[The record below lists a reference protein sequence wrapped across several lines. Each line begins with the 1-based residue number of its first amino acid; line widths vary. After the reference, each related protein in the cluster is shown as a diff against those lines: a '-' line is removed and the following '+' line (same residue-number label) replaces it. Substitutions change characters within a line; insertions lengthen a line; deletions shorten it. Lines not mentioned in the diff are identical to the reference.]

1 MRRRPPPNATT
12 AAGDSG
18 GGRSPSPSPSPSP
31 SSRRSRSSDV
41 RREKN
46 DDDMDVDRRSLSS
59 SRSSTEEGGGGGG
72 GGGADGDPSS
82 PTLLDESVE
91 YLAGLI
97 GRRMRL
103 RRDAVADVPP
113 PLPPPPPT
121 AAIAPAASDGSI
133 PAAFDDSRDDA
144 TVDPRA
150 LARGR
155 FVDLATTVE
164 GERILEEIF
173 LPPDHHGSNNEEDGD
188 DGLLPPHPTDVRVV
202 RLAITT
208 MQSLLV
214 HGMQIGVKGSDEM
227 QLKAVRH
234 LFRVD
239 DVDGHPPPASS
250 SSSSSS
256 LSSYPWADAWD
267 TECVRR
273 LKFRRDAHPGKALL
287 TKMKRNQKPRGA
299 FDLLVELGAW
309 DVHEDTSLLRSGF
322 PTRFS
327 EDEIRASTMA
337 ESASGERDPDEILG
351 MRKDLRHFKV
361 YTIDGESTS
370 DIDDGISVEVLGGG
384 VGGGGGGDG
393 TSSARHRYW
402 IHIADVDRWAPR
414 GSELLGVA
422 ERRGTSL
429 YLPATTLCMF
439 PEK

>member
-1 MRRRPPPNATT
+1 MRRRLPPNATT
-12 AAGDSG
+12 SAGDSG
-18 GGRSPSPSPSPSP
+18 GGLRSSSSSSPSPSPSSS

-59 SRSSTEEGGGGGG
+59 SRSSTEEGGGGG
-72 GGGADGDPSS
+72 ADDDLSS
-82 PTLLDESVE
+82 PTLLDVAVE

-97 GRRMRL
+97 ARRLRL
-103 RRDAVADVPP
+103 RRDAVADAPPHPP
-113 PLPPPPPT
+113 PSPA
-121 AAIAPAASDGSI
+121 AAITPAASD
-133 PAAFDDSRDDA
+133 DTRDDA

-155 FVDLATTVE
+155 FVDLATTIE
-164 GERILEEIF
+164 GERILEELF
-173 LPPDHHGSNNEEDGD
+173 LPSPDHHHGSNNEEDGD
-188 DGLLPPHPTDVRVV
+188 DDELLPPHPTDVRVV

-208 MQSLLV
+208 LQSLLV

-273 LKFRRDAHPGKALL
+273 LKFRRDAHLGKALL
-287 TKMKRNQKPRGA
+287 AKMKRNQKPRGA

-327 EDEIRASTMA
+327 EEEARASIEA
-337 ESASGERDPDEILG
+337 ERAPGGGRDTDEILG

-384 VGGGGGGDG
+384 VG
-393 TSSARHRYW
+393 TPARHRYW

-429 YLPATTLCMF
+429 YLPAMTLCMF

>member
-1 MRRRPPPNATT
+1 MRRRLPPNATT
-12 AAGDSG
+12 SAGDSG
-18 GGRSPSPSPSPSP
+18 GGLRSSSSS

-59 SRSSTEEGGGGGG
+59 SRSSTTEEGGGGGG
-72 GGGADGDPSS
+72 GGGSGDGLSS
-82 PTLLDESVE
+82 PTLLDVAVE

-97 GRRMRL
+97 ARRLRL
-103 RRDAVADVPP
+103 RRDAVADAPP
-113 PLPPPPPT
+113 PLPPPPPP
-121 AAIAPAASDGSI
+121 AAITPAASD
-133 PAAFDDSRDDA
+133 DTRDDA

-155 FVDLATTVE
+155 FVDLATTIE
-164 GERILEEIF
+164 GERILEELF
-173 LPPDHHGSNNEEDGD
+173 LPSPDHHHGSNDEEDGDD

-208 MQSLLV
+208 LQSLLV

-273 LKFRRDAHPGKALL
+273 LKFRRDAHLGKALL
-287 TKMKRNQKPRGA
+287 AKMKRNQKPRGA

-384 VGGGGGGDG
+384 VGGGGGADG

-429 YLPATTLCMF
+429 YLPAMTLCMF